1 MKLEVGMYVRTTY
14 GIGKIKNAYIV
25 YDDGGSLWHLA
36 YMTDNPKIEVSIYT
50 KERSWQIFGEVQ
62 KDHSIKYESIE
73 NNLDLINEVYKQ
85 ELDEVVCY
93 VPCNNNYPRNAELF
107 DNHKFLK
114 SSFNLIDLIEVGDYV
129 NGHLVTAT
137 YMYHISL
144 QNGKDYI
151 LFHNDDEIKS
161 ILTHEQYEANCY
173 KVVE

>member
-73 NNLDLINEVYKQ
+73 NNLDLINEIYKQ

-114 SSFNLIDLIEVGDYV
+114 SSFDIIDLIEVGDYV
-129 NGHLVTAT
+129 NGKLIHSIQRTNDNAKLLE
-137 YMYHISL
+137 YGNGNHI
-144 QNGKDYI
+144 KI
-151 LFHNDDEIKS
+151 IKEV
-161 ILTHEQYEANCY
+161 LTHEQYEANCY